1 MPRAGLGKIVR
12 YSGEFNLISPPRGM
26 NPVGRPKGRAA
37 PLPFGNPMAKDP
49 AARPRG
55 INFKVTAVKLRSLP
69 VALIQDIARWAGRVV
84 IVKTSELV
92 PFSFMR

>member
-1 MPRAGLGKIVR
+1 MPRAGLRKIVR

-49 AARPRG
+49 EGKTAGNKFQGHGCKTEILARGADSRYC
-55 INFKVTAVKLRSLP
+55 TL
-69 VALIQDIARWAGRVV
+69 GRQSCHCEN
-84 IVKTSELV
+84 IRACPL
-92 PFSFMR
+92 